1 MQSKLTLFWGNCSEE
16 NDKVGDF
23 GKEEVEASFFLRQRF
38 GGSGEADV
46 KIQLAFRVLSKHIG
60 PDLAKGD
67 ENSGDVFFSVFRCK
81 FRVAFSRFVL
91 GNLRQK
97 HIDPG

>member
-1 MQSKLTLFWGNCSEE
+1 M
-16 NDKVGDF
+16 
-23 GKEEVEASFFLRQRF
+23 RQRF

>member
-1 MQSKLTLFWGNCSEE
+1 MRSKFTIFWKMCSEE
-16 NDKVGDF
+16 NNKVGDF
-23 GKEEVEASFFLRQRF
+23 GEEKVEASFFLRQKF

-46 KIQLAFRVLSKHIG
+46 KIQLAFRVLSKYIG
-60 PDLAKGD
+60 PDLAKRE

-81 FRVAFSRFVL
+81 FRMNFSRFVL